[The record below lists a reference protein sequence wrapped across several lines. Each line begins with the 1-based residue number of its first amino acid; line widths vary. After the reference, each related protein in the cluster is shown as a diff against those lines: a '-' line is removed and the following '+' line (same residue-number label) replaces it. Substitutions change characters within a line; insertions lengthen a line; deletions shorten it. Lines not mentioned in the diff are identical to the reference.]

1 VIHEGAIDWRSTMKT
16 HWRLLSASVL
26 ALAIA
31 ALFIA
36 PASAGSKSEKSEPFK
51 RLSIK
56 KVEAHLGQPNV
67 FIYDGNSAET
77 YAKGHVPGAV
87 NLHSS
92 EIKEGVLPAAR
103 DATLIFY
110 CMNTL

>member
-1 VIHEGAIDWRSTMKT
+1 MKAL
-16 HWRLLSASVL
+16 WRLLSLSVLSL
-26 ALAIA
+26 ALAA
-31 ALFIA
+31 PFAT
-36 PASAGSKSEKSEPFK
+36 PASAGSKSQKSEPFK

-56 KVEAHLGQPNV
+56 KVGERLGQPNV

-77 YAKGHVPGAV
+77 YAKGHVPGAI

-92 EIKEGVLPAAR
+92 EIKEGVLPAAK

-110 CMNTL
+110 CQNTL